1 MHDIRAIR
9 EAPDTYRAGWARRGV
24 ADADAQVDAILA
36 LDARLRAAKTR
47 FEQAQAERN
56 ATSKLIG
63 AAKAQRDEARAAE
76 LMAQVEALK
85 GVLAE
90 SEAEQKAAEAELNGQ
105 NGVLAKLPNLAAEGV
120 PHGGDETGNV
130 EQTRVGDPAAT
141 PAGRAGLTAN
151 HADLGERL
159 GLMDFEAAARM
170 SGSRFVALKGQ
181 LARLER
187 ALGQFMLDVQTTRN
201 GYTEVSPPLLVRDDA
216 MFGTGQ
222 LPKFEAD
229 LCSSVSY

>member
-141 PAGRAGLTAN
+141 PAGRGPDRQPRGSRRAAGADGLRGRRPHVGLALRGAQGPARPAGARARPV
-151 HADLGERL
+151 HARRADHAERL
-159 GLMDFEAAARM
+159 HRGEPAAAGAR
-170 SGSRFVALKGQ
+170 RRDVRNRTVAEVFE
-181 LARLER
+181 RL
-187 ALGQFMLDVQTTRN
+187 V
-201 GYTEVSPPLLVRDDA
+201 
-216 MFGTGQ
+216 
-222 LPKFEAD
+222 
-229 LCSSVSY
+229 